1 MHTFFFFLIK
11 EVCALTPSPSRGG
24 LGRGWGKNGEN
35 PFVFRQK
42 APIPT
47 PALPLKGRELER
59 SSF

>member
-11 EVCALTPSPSRGG
+11 EVCALTPSPSRG

-42 APIPT
+42 TPIPT